1 MARETFVWDR
11 QLQKVVPVHLRT
23 RPRVARSD
31 LPCPM
36 VISDQLDDIVN
47 PADGQRYSSKSAYY
61 KAVRAKGCEI
71 VGNEKPTAAPRP
83 QLDDPVHDIK
93 RAIEMHASRTP
104 TKRRRRKAHG

>member
-1 MARETFVWDR
+1 MARETYVWDR
-11 QLQKVVPVHLRT
+11 QTHKMIPKHLAPVPK
-23 RPRVARSD
+23 VARSD

-36 VISDQLDDIVN
+36 VISDHLDDVVN

-71 VGNEKPTAAPRP
+71 VGNETPRAAPKAEMSDP
-83 QLDDPVHDIK
+83 IDDIR
-93 RAIEMHASRTP
+93 RAMAQHSTP